1 MFTSR
6 NRWKRTE
13 ELEEDQWFIPYK
25 RRSALQPLEIPQG
38 GIGEMPTVPPTST
51 SVNMSR
57 PTRSFF
63 GSGSGG
69 HGSGSGSRAR
79 SGSGSSQNQ
88 HQRMRST
95 DDEPTARPRF
105 FARRPQIQRSGSD
118 GSFNRPSPFTVP
130 STTSV
135 PTGLAAPKMLFSPM
149 MRELRDGSDAPHHSH
164 PAPSHRAP
172 LHGNNPPTAYP
183 EPRQRTVSLPKSQP
197 NPTHV
202 YDKVDR
208 TRWAAP
214 TMCDMLVFPR
224 PHITPHTITPPQS
237 PEKLP
242 SVFDG
247 LSVADKVDRDKERD
261 EWHQFVEKRAR
272 GRSFRIGGSGNGDG
286 DGEKGG
292 IFRSRAR
299 SASAGAGP
307 SRKSSRA
314 KSEKTKRELQDPN
327 FAPPLTTSFFGKTP
341 RSSRDT
347 QPHDDLEDD
356 PFRHRPTEAERYK
369 ARHHHQNSK
378 SSPDLS
384 ANHRLRVR
392 MAPPPPPPWMDD
404 GVIVIGASKSRSG
417 LSKSST
423 KPDFTKPLPP
433 LPAEYRL
440 QYNPSSPFKPF
451 GPAKEDRTPSPAQL
465 PPGKDPVVLS
475 DPVPSATA
483 TAAAAGPSSLSQEPS
498 PADARAMIARQ
509 HQRAMTKRAFNS
521 PRPRQHRDSEVSNS
535 TTSQYSQGSH
545 RTSTL
550 SAVSP
555 LRRMTA
561 MEEAIG
567 RSRANSAG
575 SRMAALH
582 SSTATRVSAA
592 TTALNTQASTSRTE
606 SRLEPASGQ
615 TTPRMGQ
622 VSANSQT
629 PSPRN
634 QNHEDFKVCLYI
646 SSREMLT
653 CRACSL
659 GHPRKHRSCDF
670 SPVRGRCLYNTLK
683 SQMDSDS
690 IWRMIVVNPPVMIPP
705 SRSRRLRMATK
716 GVSWGMGTKQL

>member
-25 RRSALQPLEIPQG
+25 RRSAPQPLEIPQG
-38 GIGEMPTVPPTST
+38 GIGEMPTVPPAT

-69 HGSGSGSRAR
+69 HGTGSASASGSGSRAR
-79 SGSGSSQNQ
+79 SGSGSSQQLQ

-95 DDEPTARPRF
+95 DDEPTTRPRF

-118 GSFNRPSPFTVP
+118 GSFNRPSPLTVH

-149 MRELRDGSDAPHHSH
+149 MRELRDESGPSRHSQTTPHQAP
-164 PAPSHRAP
+164 P
-172 LHGNNPPTAYP
+172 HGNNPPTAYR
-183 EPRQRTVSLPKSQP
+183 EPRQRTVSLPKCQPQSQTRP
-197 NPTHV
+197 AHV

-261 EWHQFVEKRAR
+261 EWHRFVEKRAR
-272 GRSFRIGGSGNGDG
+272 GRSFRIGGSGDG
-286 DGEKGG
+286 DGAERTGG
-292 IFRSRAR
+292 LFARAR

-314 KSEKTKRELQDPN
+314 KSEKAKRDLQDPSS
-327 FAPPLTTSFFGKTP
+327 APPLTTSFFGKTP

-347 QPHDDLEDD
+347 QPHDDLGDD
-356 PFRHRPTEAERYK
+356 PFRHGPTEAERYK
-369 ARHHHQNSK
+369 AYHHQNSK

-404 GVIVIGASKSRSG
+404 GVIVIGPSKSRSG
-417 LSKSST
+417 LSKSTS

-451 GPAKEDRTPSPAQL
+451 GPAKVDRSPSPAQL
-465 PPGKDPVVLS
+465 PSREPVVVS
-475 DPVPSATA
+475 EPVPTLTA
-483 TAAAAGPSSLSQEPS
+483 TAGPSRVSQEPS

-521 PRPRQHRDSEVSNS
+521 PRPCPHRDSEVSNS

-575 SRMAALH
+575 SRMTALQ

-592 TTALNTQASTSRTE
+592 TTALNTHASTSRAQ
-606 SRLEPASGQ
+606 SHLDPASGQ
-615 TTPRMGQ
+615 TTPRMRQ
-622 VSANSQT
+622 VSADSQT

-634 QNHEDFKVCLYI
+634 QDHEDFKVRLYT
-646 SSREMLT
+646 SPWKVLT
-653 CRACSL
+653 CRASSS
-659 GHPRKHRSCDF
+659 GHHRKHRLCGS
-670 SPVRGRCLYNTLK
+670 T
-683 SQMDSDS
+683 Q
-690 IWRMIVVNPPVMIPP
+690 IP
-705 SRSRRLRMATK
+705 
-716 GVSWGMGTKQL
+716 G